1 MAIGIATTHGTDDSN
16 YSSFFPSLEQAEAN
30 ALLIAAAPDGLAA
43 NIEAEEA
50 LGNSLQWLR
59 DNLQPLWRTGSASD
73 AAECEAK
80 LAAIESAWT
89 ACAKAI
95 AKATG
100 NTSADL

>member
-1 MAIGIATTHGTDDSN
+1 MD
-16 YSSFFPSLEQAEAN
+16 EAEAN